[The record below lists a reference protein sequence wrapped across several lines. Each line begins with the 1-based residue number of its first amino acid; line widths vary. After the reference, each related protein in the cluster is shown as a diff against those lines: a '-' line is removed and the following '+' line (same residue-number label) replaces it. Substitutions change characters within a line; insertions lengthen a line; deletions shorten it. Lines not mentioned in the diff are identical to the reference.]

1 MGWLMKVG
9 RFHKSQA
16 YELLKKSLKQGIDP
30 GHAVVVYTTMIHDD
44 HKESKVEKG
53 INLFNELKALN
64 VKPSD
69 RTYAALHKMR
79 NILKMSD
86 SLLQLP

>member
-1 MGWLMKVG
+1 
-9 RFHKSQA
+9 
-16 YELLKKSLKQGIDP
+16 
-30 GHAVVVYTTMIHDD
+30 MIHDD